1 MLRWTSRVSA
11 RVAVGAVALALC
23 VNASTA
29 PGHAAPEPRG
39 KGLSPAAPPG
49 YDVTLITGDRVHV
62 AGTAEGPKAT
72 TVTPAPREDGSTPS
86 FQVTQNGE
94 DLVVLPRDVASLV
107 PERLDPELFNVTGLR
122 EQHYDDASS
131 RTLPLIVTYANT
143 VRGAPVPMPATSS
156 PRRLE
161 SVNGAGVQ
169 ADKKQAG
176 KLGTALSRLARS
188 TGRSRMSATDPLAGV
203 EKIWLDRLVKANLE
217 QSVPQVH
224 APEAWQA
231 GYDGS
236 GTTVAVLDTGV
247 DTTHPDLAGKI
258 AAERNFT
265 TDADARDGLG
275 HGTHVA
281 SILAGSG
288 SASAGKRKGVAPGAT
303 LISGK
308 VLENGGFG
316 QTSWI
321 IQGMEWAAGD
331 KDADVVNMS
340 LGGEAPGGPLSQAVD
355 RLTERDG
362 ALFVIAA
369 GNSGCAGCVKSPGDA
384 ASALTVGAVDHED
397 RLAEF
402 SSRGPNSGDFAVK
415 PEITAPGVD
424 IAAARAEGT
433 FLGDVIDG
441 HYTRVPGTSMAAP
454 HVAGAA
460 ALLLQA
466 RPGMRPGELKS
477 ALAGTAEPN
486 DDNTLDEQG
495 AGRLNV
501 ARALAGPVVAST
513 GSVSFGHFAWP
524 HTGRAPVGRT
534 VTYRNLTTAPVTLAL
549 EVALR
554 DTAGKQIPAKALK
567 SAHSTITVPANGTA
581 STELTLD
588 TTAAPPG
595 RYSGVL
601 TARTTGG
608 TALRTLVSTDVET
621 ERYNL
626 RVTGI
631 ARDGRPARGEFNVLD
646 VEDGGQGNSR
656 RLLPGDPAKPCTD
669 ARYEDSS
676 CIRVPAGT
684 YSVLGVIET
693 LPPSQES
700 TGTGRLLHRSL
711 VGDPE
716 LKITKDTD
724 LVLDA
729 RRATE
734 VKIET
739 PGHETKANVGAVSHL
754 MWHRAPEQ
762 GPAMSQGIL
771 IASGEQM
778 EERLFLQPMPRV
790 RTGKFAAYT
799 RWRLDAPA
807 ITLRVAGR
815 ALETDYYDPFPF
827 SDFAEEFPRLDGKA
841 RLPLADAGLGRPGD
855 FAGRDL
861 RGRLALIRRSDDL
874 SVAEQSNNAAAVGA
888 RLVAIYNDGPGL
900 NTDPGGVGVKLK
912 IPTVRLSH
920 EEGRGLLQRLA
931 RGSVTIDAK
940 GIPSTP
946 YRYDLVFTER
956 QRIPDTLRYVAR
968 TRDLAQITNDFHSQL
983 GESATMD
990 SARYHVQP
998 WEEFATAYTSP
1009 VTGPLSRTD
1018 YITTDTPWTGT
1029 ATTPARPYNT
1039 MWPHPET
1046 HEISVTE
1053 PGYVTYEPGDRKRVT
1068 WFKQPL
1074 TPGLTPERPLA
1085 RAGDQAEVSMQ
1096 GFVDAGGNT
1105 GMAYTSFFEGGL
1117 ATDFRMYQGE
1127 ELIAQTDY
1135 VPVGVVDL
1143 SPDPATYR
1151 IDYAVNNNASW
1162 ARLST
1167 RTRTS
1172 WTFPSRRPR
1181 EGRTDVL
1188 PLLVVGHD
1196 VKLDLLNRARPGS
1209 DGLTLTVRHQPGAPK
1224 TPVKSVSVEVSY
1236 DDGATWSDVKRL
1248 RTLGDGAY
1256 SVSLDRP
1263 PAKAGFVSLRINAED
1278 LAGSRVAQ
1286 EIIRAYE
1293 LPRNR

>member
-1 MLRWTSRVSA
+1 MQGWTA
-11 RVAVGAVALALC
+11 RMSVRGAVGAAALTLFMTAF
-23 VNASTA
+23 TA
-29 PGHAAPEPRG
+29 PGHAAAQPG
-39 KGLSPAAPPG
+39 GQGLSPAAQPG

-62 AGTAEGPKAT
+62 ATMADGPKAT

-86 FQVTQNGE
+86 FQVTQSGE
-94 DLVVLPRDVASLV
+94 DLVVVPGDVTSLV
-107 PERLDPELFNVTGLR
+107 PERLDPALFNVTELH

-131 RTLPLIVTYANT
+131 RTLPLILTYANT
-143 VRGAPVPMPATSS
+143 ARATAAPVPATSS

-161 SVNGAGVQ
+161 SINGAGVQ
-169 ADKKQAG
+169 ADKEQTG

-188 TGRSRMSATDPLAGV
+188 AGPNRTLGTGPLAGV
-203 EKIWLDRLVKANLE
+203 EKIWLDRLVRADLE

-224 APEAWQA
+224 APEAWSA

-247 DTTHPDLAGKI
+247 DTTHPDLTGRI

-265 TDADARDGLG
+265 TEVDARDGQG

-281 SILAGSG
+281 SIVAGSG
-288 SASAGKRKGVAPGAT
+288 AASAGKRKGVAPGAT

-308 VLENGGFG
+308 VLANDGYG

-321 IQGMEWAAGD
+321 IHGMEWAAGD
-331 KDADVVNMS
+331 KDADVINMS
-340 LGGEAPGGPLSQAVD
+340 LGGESPGGPLTQAVD
-355 RLTERDG
+355 RLAEQDG
-362 ALFVIAA
+362 TLFVISS
-369 GNSGCAGCVKSPGDA
+369 GNDGCAGCVTSPGDA
-384 ASALTVGAVDHED
+384 ASALTVGAVDHDD

-402 SSRGPNSGDFAVK
+402 SSRGPNSGDFAIK

-433 FLGDVIDG
+433 SLGDEIDG
-441 HYTRVPGTSMAAP
+441 DYTRLSGTSMAAP

-466 RPGMRPGELKS
+466 RPGMKPGELKS

-513 GSVSFGHFAWP
+513 GSVGFGHFAWP
-524 HTGRAPVGRT
+524 HAGRAPVKRT
-534 VTYRNLTTAPVTLAL
+534 VTYRNLTAAPVTLAL
-549 EVALR
+549 DVALR
-554 DTAGKQIPAKALK
+554 DTAGKEIPAKALK
-567 SAHSTITVPANGTA
+567 SAQSTITVPASGTA
-581 STELTLD
+581 STDLTLD
-588 TTAAPPG
+588 TAAAPPG

-608 TALRTLVSTDVET
+608 PALRTLVSTDVES

-631 ARDGRPARGEFNVLD
+631 GRDSRPASGEFNVLD
-646 VEDGGQGNSR
+646 VEDGSLGNSR
-656 RLLPGDPAKPCTD
+656 RLLPGDPTKPCTD
-669 ARYEDSS
+669 ARWDDSS
-676 CIRVPAGT
+676 CIRVPPGT
-684 YSVLGVIET
+684 YSVLGVIT
-693 LPPSQES
+693 TMPPSQES
-700 TGTGRLLHRSL
+700 TANGTPLNTSF

-716 LKITKDTD
+716 MKITKDTD

-729 RRATE
+729 RKATE

-739 PGHETKANVGAVSHL
+739 PGHETKRNLGAVSHL

-762 GPAMSQGIL
+762 GPAISQGIL
-771 IASGEQM
+771 IPPGQQL

-790 RTGKFAAYT
+790 RTGKFAVYT
-799 RWRLDAPA
+799 RWKLEAPA

-815 ALETDYYDPFPF
+815 ALETDYYDPVPF
-827 SDFAEEFPRLDGKA
+827 SDFAVEFPRLDGKE

-855 FAGRDL
+855 IAGRDL
-861 RGRLALIRRSDDL
+861 RGKLALIRRSDDL
-874 SVAEQSNNAAAVGA
+874 SVAEQSNNAAAAGA

-900 NTDPGGVGVKLK
+900 NTDPGGSGVRLK

-931 RGSVTIDAK
+931 RGPVTVDAR
-940 GIPSTP
+940 GIASTP
-946 YRYDLVFTER
+946 YRYDLVYTER
-956 QRIPDTLRYVAR
+956 QRIPNTLRYVAR
-968 TRDLAQITNDFHSQL
+968 TRDLAQVTNDFHSQL
-983 GESATMD
+983 SDSATMS
-990 SARYHVQP
+990 SARFHLQP
-998 WEEFATAYTSP
+998 WEDFPVAYVSP
-1009 VTGPLSRTD
+1009 VMGAPLSRTD

-1029 ATTPARPYNT
+1029 AVTPGSPYNFT
-1039 MWPHPET
+1039 SPHPRTPQILLDEL
-1046 HEISVTE
+1046 
-1053 PGYVTYEPGDRKRVT
+1053 GYTTYEPGDRTRVT

-1074 TPGLTPERPLA
+1074 TPGLNPEKPLA
-1085 RAGDQAEVSMQ
+1085 RTGDQARVSMK
-1096 GFVDAGGNT
+1096 GFVDAGGNSAN
-1105 GMAYTSFFEGGL
+1105 AYTSDFEGGL
-1117 ATDFRMYQGE
+1117 ATDFRMYEGE
-1127 ELIAQTDY
+1127 QLIAQTNY
-1135 VPVGVVDL
+1135 LPSGTIAL

-1151 IDYAVNNNASW
+1151 IDYAVNNNATW

-1181 EGRTDVL
+1181 EGQTDVL

-1196 VKLDLLNRARPGS
+1196 VKLDLLNRARRGQG
-1209 DGLTLTVRHQPGAPK
+1209 GLTLTVRHQTGAPK
-1224 TPVKSVSVEVSY
+1224 TPVKSVSVEISY
-1236 DDGATWSDVKRL
+1236 DDGATWSDVERL
-1248 RTLGDGAY
+1248 RKLGDGAY
-1256 SVSLDRP
+1256 SASLNRQ
-1263 PAKAGFVSLRINAED
+1263 PAKAGFVSMRIHAED
-1278 LAGSRVAQ
+1278 TAGSGVSQ
-1286 EIIRAYE
+1286 EIIRAYA
-1293 LPRNR
+1293 LPAH